1 MLFLIHFPV
10 CRRGEQ
16 SDSFNRTANIQRYS
30 FSQRRQNMR
39 TQNYFPRSIQSLP
52 AIFDFANEFLAGLNV
67 DKTSTFGLQLAIEEV
82 FTNCVKYNHST
93 ADILLV
99 FEKVS
104 DQIVITIED
113 YDVEGFDMSKPP
125 PVDTEEPLEKRKV
138 GGLGLFL
145 VQKLMDRVDYNYV
158 NRTSTITLVKTI
170 GENICSK

>member
-1 MLFLIHFPV
+1 
-10 CRRGEQ
+10 
-16 SDSFNRTANIQRYS
+16 
-30 FSQRRQNMR
+30 MR

-52 AIFDFANEFLAGLNV
+52 AIFDFADEFLAALNV
-67 DKTSTFGLQLAIEEV
+67 DKTSSFGLQLAIEEL

-99 FEKVS
+99 LEKAS
-104 DQIVITIED
+104 NQIIITIED

-145 VQKLMDRVDYNYV
+145 VQKLMDRVDYQYE
-158 NRTSTITLVKTI
+158 NRTSTITVVKTI
-170 GENICSK
+170 GENICSI

>member
-1 MLFLIHFPV
+1 
-10 CRRGEQ
+10 
-16 SDSFNRTANIQRYS
+16 
-30 FSQRRQNMR
+30 MR
-39 TQNYFPRSIQSLP
+39 EQNYFPRSVQSLP
-52 AIFDFANEFLAGLNV
+52 AIFDFANEFLASLDV
-67 DKTSTFGLQLAIEEV
+67 DKTSSFGLLLAIEEI

-99 FEKVS
+99 FEKS
-104 DQIVITIED
+104 SNEIVVTIED

-145 VQKLMDRVDYNYV
+145 VQKLMDRVDYKYE

-170 GENICSK
+170 GENICSM

>member
-1 MLFLIHFPV
+1 
-10 CRRGEQ
+10 
-16 SDSFNRTANIQRYS
+16 
-30 FSQRRQNMR
+30 MR

-52 AIFDFANEFLAGLNV
+52 VIFDFANEFLADLNV
-67 DKTSTFGLQLAIEEV
+67 DKSSTFGLQLAIEEV

-99 FEKVS
+99 LEKAS
-104 DQIVITIED
+104 NQIIITIED

-145 VQKLMDRVDYNYV
+145 VQKLMDRVDYHYE

-170 GENICSK
+170 GENICSI